1 MHDIRDKRNQPAPLL
16 HSINDAC
23 RMLGDS
29 GRNTVYNLIN
39 DGRLTMV
46 KLGRRSFI
54 THDSIVAF
62 VESLKGENE

>member
-1 MHDIRDKRNQPAPLL
+1 MDVTNQPQPLL
-16 HSINDAC
+16 YSINETC
-23 RMLGDS
+23 RVLGNS

-62 VESLKGENE
+62 VESLKG